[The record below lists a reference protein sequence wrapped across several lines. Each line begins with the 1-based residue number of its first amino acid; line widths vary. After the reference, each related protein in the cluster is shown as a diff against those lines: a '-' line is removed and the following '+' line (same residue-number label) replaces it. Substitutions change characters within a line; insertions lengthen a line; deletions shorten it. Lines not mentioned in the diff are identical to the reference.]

1 MISGEGSF
9 FKAHIDTPRGTN
21 MFGSLVVI
29 FPTSFDGGELIMKK
43 GGHEWSFDASK
54 ALAKCQDPHIAYVA
68 LYSDIEHEVSM
79 VKSGHRISVTYN
91 LYYEDHARAR
101 TIPVSLSPNAL
112 ALKSTLEALLPDSSF
127 LPEGGW
133 LGFNLEHKYPVEM
146 SPAGPHFDLN
156 KISRCLKGIDAE
168 TVRIAKELSL
178 HVSLRALVS
187 ADYDL
192 IAFQGRIP
200 DLTNVPPERIAKEEG
215 ALILEED
222 VPVYWVR
229 ELSKLNQCYPIDVRG
244 KEPVVLYEYESF
256 CLFIEVGKPGA
267 RTTLPT
273 PAALFEITDLL
284 EEDQKAT
291 GLKQNSI
298 FTSVMYYVI
307 PIAIASVSVALYVMK
322 RRRVS
327 GQLSVPTLPVRN

>member
-1 MISGEGSF
+1 MTSGEGSF

-29 FPTSFDGGELIMKK
+29 FPTSFDGGELIMRK
-43 GGHEWSFDASK
+43 GEDEWSFDAASV
-54 ALAKCQDPHIAYVA
+54 LAECQDPHIAYVA

-91 LYYEDHARAR
+91 LYYDDDAGAR

-112 ALKSTLEALLPDSSF
+112 ALKKTLDALLLDSSF

-146 SPAGPHFDLN
+146 SRDGPYFSLN
-156 KISRCLKGIDAE
+156 EISKRLKGLDAE
-168 TVRIAKELSL
+168 TVRVAKELSL
-178 HVSLRALVS
+178 HVSLRALVC

-192 IAFQGRIP
+192 IAFQGLIP
-200 DLTNVPPERIAKEEG
+200 DLTDVAPEHIAEQKG

-244 KEPVVLYEYESF
+244 NEPAVFYEYESF

-273 PAALFEITDLL
+273 PAARFEIT
-284 EEDQKAT
+284 
-291 GLKQNSI
+291 G
-298 FTSVMYYVI
+298 
-307 PIAIASVSVALYVMK
+307 
-322 RRRVS
+322 
-327 GQLSVPTLPVRN
+327 